1 MDALN
6 IAVSGLNAAQ
16 TRLGNSA
23 NNVANLQST
32 SSLVNGKKVER
43 AYQPTDVN
51 LRSIEPTGGV
61 ETSLR
66 TRDPA
71 TVPVYDP
78 ENPAADE
85 NGITQ
90 YPNVNLE
97 EEIVQQQIASYDFK
111 ANAKVIQTQ
120 DELFKSLLDIKA

>member
-1 MDALN
+1 MN
-6 IAVSGLNAAQ
+6 VFGIAVSGMNAAQ

-32 SSLVNGKKVER
+32 SSNVNGQPVGR
-43 AYQPTDVN
+43 AYQPTDVTQ
-51 LRSIEPTGGV
+51 RAIEPTGGV

-71 TVPVYDP
+71 TIPVYAP
-78 ENPAADE
+78 ENSAADA
-85 NGITQ
+85 NGIVEF
-90 YPNVNLE
+90 PNVNLE
-97 EEIVQQQIASYDFK
+97 EEVVQQQLASYDFK

-120 DELFKSLLDIKA
+120 DEMLDRLLDMTA